1 MPNLTIRLEVDPVSR
16 RRTIVV
22 SYQSDPDAL
31 ANEHE
36 EDHRAIVQK
45 LVEGGLISAEDAGSV
60 RVERAA
66 AGEVAAAEPTRETDE
81 RRAIE
86 QRR

>member
-1 MPNLTIRLEVDPVSR
+1 MPNLTIRLEVDPVTR

-45 LVEGGLISAEDAGSV
+45 LVEGGLISAEEAGSV

-66 AGEVAAAEPTRETDE
+66 AGEVTAAEPARETDE

>member
-1 MPNLTIRLEVDPVSR
+1 MANLTIRLEVDPVSR

-45 LVEGGLISAEDAGSV
+45 LVEGGLISAEEAGSV

-66 AGEVAAAEPTRETDE
+66 AGEVAAAEPARETDE